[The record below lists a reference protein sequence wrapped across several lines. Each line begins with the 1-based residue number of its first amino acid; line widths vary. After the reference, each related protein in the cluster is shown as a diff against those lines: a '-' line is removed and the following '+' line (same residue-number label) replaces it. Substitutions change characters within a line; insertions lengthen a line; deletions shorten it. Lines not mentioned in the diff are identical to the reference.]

1 MGEYEAKNLL
11 QEIYEYCQSQGG
23 DVADY
28 IVKLI
33 DGNAQ

>member
-11 QEIYEYCQSQGG
+11 QEIYEYCQAQGG
-23 DVADY
+23 DTADY

-33 DGNAQ
+33 DSKA